1 MSLRHIPLFL
11 SSAAAIAV
19 LGFAG
24 EARANHLDACGGL
37 WLEADAAGRCEVVPK
52 ESCETQCQPVATE
65 RVCASRLFQECESS
79 CTLTAEVECQGSCES
94 SCGTEC
100 TTTAT
105 DQPPNCM
112 GLCMSDCQ
120 QTVTDSCG
128 DTDHG
133 QCRSSGAH
141 CCSENCETQC
151 DQTTETE
158 CAPVCTSACSGSCVG
173 RANVD
178 CQVECQ
184 AVEFQS
190 CTDTVVQECH
200 EECQTT
206 GAAIFCDGHFL
217 ATGGDLQACADALKA
232 EFEIELD
239 VDIDVDV
246 DVSGGDDNGD
256 EDDGIRNSLSCSV
269 ADPIHTAPF
278 GLLVLV
284 AIGGWRMRRGAREKP
299 LS

>member
-1 MSLRHIPLFL
+1 MSLHHVPLIFASL
-11 SSAAAIAV
+11 A
-19 LGFAG
+19 GFASLSIAS
-24 EARANHLDACGGL
+24 EARASHLDACGGL
-37 WLEADAAGRCEVVPK
+37 WLEADAAGQCEVVPK
-52 ESCETQCQPVATE
+52 ETCEEHCEPVATE

-100 TTTAT
+100 TTTET
-105 DQPPNCM
+105 SQPPNCM

-128 DTDHG
+128 DTEHG

-141 CCSENCETQC
+141 CCSDSCEAQC
-151 DQTTETE
+151 DATEETDCE
-158 CAPVCTSACSGSCVG
+158 PVCMTACSGSCVG

-178 CQVECQ
+178 CQVDCQ

-190 CTDTVVQECH
+190 CTDTVVQECQN
-200 EECQTT
+200 ECETT

-232 EFEIELD
+232 EFSIELD
-239 VDIDVDV
+239 VDVEVDV
-246 DVSGGDDNGD
+246 DLSGGDDDNDGD
-256 EDDGIRNSLSCSV
+256 DDIREAVSCSI
-269 ADPIHTAPF
+269 ADPTQTAPL
-278 GLLVLV
+278 GMLVLV
-284 AIGGWRMRRGAREKP
+284 ALGGWRLRRTRRARN
-299 LS
+299 